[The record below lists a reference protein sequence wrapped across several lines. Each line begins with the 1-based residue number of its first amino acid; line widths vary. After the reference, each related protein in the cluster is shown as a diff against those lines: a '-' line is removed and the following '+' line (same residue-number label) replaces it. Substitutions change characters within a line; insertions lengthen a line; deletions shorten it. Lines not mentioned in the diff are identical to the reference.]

1 MEPLIFNQYDEVD
14 VYVISSKKEIF
25 FLLTLKHI
33 IFGKI

>member
-1 MEPLIFNQYDEVD
+1 MEPLIFDWKYVVD
-14 VYVISSKKEIF
+14 IYAIGSKGEKK